1 MGEGGGGWRLPILD
15 DFDGTEDH
23 CATGIMT
30 KGKVQ
35 VWTDTPLPSVAPM
48 TAMDGCKIRN
58 YGSNARS
65 AGGKDYYYNT
75 FETHAVRCCG
85 WDGGSCVTATRFG
98 CESSATWYEAQ
109 EACHEQGLR
118 LCTKPEI
125 DDDKCCVTGCMFDV
139 DKVWTQS
146 VGAVFRYHQK
156 NETGDSCNYK
166 SDVSSDE
173 TTEHAVVC
181 CGGDGDCVDPVPGT
195 CSKKT
200 VDEAQKLC
208 FSIGKEICRDSR
220 LCSRCKSTK
229 CYTDR
234 EMILGTKSYVS
245 R

>member
-118 LCTKPEI
+118 LCKSSEI
-125 DDDKCCVTGCMFDV
+125 NDDKRCVSGCMFDV
-139 DKVWTQS
+139 DKVWTQTPTP
-146 VGAVFRYHQK
+146 VYRLHQK
-156 NETGDSCNYK
+156 NETGDSCKYK
-166 SDVSSDE
+166 DDVSAGTGDKYC
-173 TTEHAVVC
+173 TVC
-181 CGGDGDCVDPVPGT
+181 CGADGQCVDPVQGQT
-195 CSKKT
+195 KFRTIEEGS
-200 VDEAQKLC
+200 ELC
-208 FSIGKEICRDSR
+208 ASMGLEMCRDSR
-220 LCSRCKSTK
+220 LCSRCKGTK
-229 CYTDR
+229 CYQ
-234 EMILGTKSYVS
+234 EGQKIVGFK
-245 R
+245 